1 MLMQRMNRKKERAK
15 RQRSAEEEKNSD
27 APEAQAG
34 QRREGG
40 GTTKAFSAAVATEN
54 IRGWNSQFP
63 GTAAFMHSQELKTL
77 ILCRHHRYLES
88 A

>member
-1 MLMQRMNRKKERAK
+1 MLMQRMNGKKERAK
-15 RQRSAEEEKNSD
+15 RQRSAEEKNSD

-40 GTTKAFSAAVATEN
+40 GTTKACSAAVATEN

-63 GTAAFMHSQELKTL
+63 GTAALMHSQEPKTPL
-77 ILCRHHRYLES
+77 L
-88 A
+88 